1 MTTKLRIPA
10 LPLLL
15 VTLFSLTAC
24 AASQL
29 PPGYESLRAESTLLE
44 VSGYIKGLREAYI
57 AARQTGNMDATQ
69 FALAV
74 KADQSLT
81 AVWQQLLA
89 AEKVKADTYALW
101 AQVVQSTTV
110 LEGLIAAWIPP
121 DLATRKPPELGKK
134 I

>member
-1 MTTKLRIPA
+1 MITRARIPVM
-10 LPLLL
+10 LL
-15 VTLFSLTAC
+15 VVAGLFALTAC
-24 AASQL
+24 AAQQL
-29 PPGYESLRAESTLLE
+29 PPGYASLRTESTLLE

-57 AARQTGNMDATQ
+57 AARQTGKMDASQ

-81 AVWQQLLA
+81 AVWSQLLA
-89 AEKVKADTYALW
+89 AQKVKADSYALW
-101 AQVVQSTTV
+101 AQVIQSTTV

-121 DLATRKPPELGKK
+121 DLATQKPPELGKK